1 MKSRAGGLLI
11 LALLSFILIAP
22 IAFADEGK
30 TIDQVIAEQKDLLA
44 LPIANFYQ
52 WALGI
57 SGFLALG
64 ILVYAGLLYIT
75 AGGNASRQGDAKQWI
90 WSALIGLT
98 LLFGSYLILNT
109 INPDLLKFQNLD
121 LSQVKVEKVAEAP
134 QAAKNL
140 DLPELIGNFYQ
151 WALGIGGLI
160 ALGILIFAGILYT
173 ISPGNSSRQGEA
185 KTWIMSALIGLVLFF
200 GSFAI
205 LNTIN
210 PDLTKLVSLEKSLES
225 ANFSAPANSPVAPL
239 EPPKPGE
246 KVPLGIAEQIGKF
259 YQWAL
264 GIGGLL
270 ALGVLI
276 FGGILY
282 TVSAGN
288 ASRQDDA
295 KNWVFGAVMGIFLL
309 FGSFLILNTINPELT
324 KLKDL
329 ELVVNEAVKRVEVAN
344 FQVVEDIIGFKKQL
358 FELLQQAD
366 PVNAMSWLWIAGC
379 ESAWTYNPAIENH
392 SSSVPDP
399 AGACGLFQT
408 SCACRSSDPHDC
420 GKGDVATQVENA
432 IALFQ
437 ERGPGYWDA
446 ADGAC
451 GGGYN
456 GHSIL
461 SR

>member
-11 LALLSFILIAP
+11 LVLLSFILIVP
-22 IAFADEGK
+22 VISADEPK
-30 TIDQVIAEQKDLLA
+30 TIEQIAAEQKI
-44 LPIANFYQ
+44 PIASQVAGFYQ
-52 WALGI
+52 WTLGI
-57 SGFLALG
+57 SGLLALG
-64 ILVYAGLLYIT
+64 ILVYAGLSYT
-75 AGGNASRQGDAKQWI
+75 ASGGNASRQSDAKQWI
-90 WSALIGLT
+90 WNALIGLA

-121 LSQVKVEKVAEAP
+121 LSQVKFEAVQAP
-134 QAAKNL
+134 QTAKSV
-140 DLPELIGNFYQ
+140 DLPQLIGNFYQ
-151 WALGIGGLI
+151 WALGIGGII
-160 ALGILIFAGILYT
+160 ALGIIIFGGILYT
-173 ISPGNSSRQGEA
+173 ISPGNSSRQNNA
-185 KTWIMSALIGLVLFF
+185 KTWIISALLGLVLLF
-200 GSFAI
+200 GSYAI
-205 LNTIN
+205 LNTVN
-210 PDLTKLVSLEKSLES
+210 PDLTKLVSLDKLLDQAE
-225 ANFSAPANSPVAPL
+225 FSAPAGSPAAPP

-246 KVPLGIAEQIGKF
+246 KVPLGIAGQIGNF

-282 TVSAGN
+282 TASAGN

-295 KNWVFGAVMGIFLL
+295 KQWLSGALIGTLLL
-309 FGSFLILNTINPELT
+309 FGSFLVLNTINPELT

-329 ELVVNEAVKRVEVAN
+329 ELIVNEAAKKIEVVN
-344 FQVVEDIIGFKKQL
+344 FQVVEDIVGFKKQL
-358 FELLQQAD
+358 FELLRQAD

-379 ESAWTYNPAIENH
+379 ESAGTYNPAIENH
-392 SSSVPDP
+392 SSDVPDP

-408 SCACRSSDPHDC
+408 SCACRASDPHDC
-420 GKGDVATQVENA
+420 GKGDVATQVQNA
-432 IALFQ
+432 IALFH

-451 GGGYN
+451 GDGYN

-461 SR
+461 NR